1 MDNQELAEAIERA
14 VNVPFSVHILDSVD
28 STNTRLKQLA
38 ANGAPDGYV
47 LIAKTQTAGRG
58 RMGRSFVSP
67 KSGLYLSLLLRP
79 KGAAQESLFC
89 TTAAACAVC
98 RAIERTSPQKAAI
111 KWVNDIYIGNKKV
124 CGILAES
131 VISGEKADS
140 IVIGIGVNLSEP
152 ENGFA
157 PEIADRACAVF
168 KTAPDGYFQ
177 TLTIALLN
185 ELYAALNSPKEEILN
200 AYRER
205 SLVIGREVI
214 AVRGDKEN
222 ECFVIGLTDKAELIV
237 EYPDRSRGVLNS
249 GEVRVKL

>member
-14 VNVPFSVHILDSVD
+14 VNAPYSVHILDSVD

-38 ANGAPDGYV
+38 ADGVADGYV

-58 RMGRSFVSP
+58 RMGRSFSSP

-79 KGAAQESLFC
+79 KSRAQESLFC
-89 TTAAACAVC
+89 TIASACAVC
-98 RAIERTSPQKAAI
+98 RAIERTSPQKAMI
-111 KWVNDIYIGNKKV
+111 KWVNDIYIADKKV

-152 ENGFA
+152 EGGFA

-168 KTAPDGYFQ
+168 KNAPQGYFQ
-177 TLTIALLN
+177 TLAAALLN
-185 ELYAALNSPKEEILN
+185 ELYTALNSPKEEILN

-205 SLVIGREVI
+205 SLVIGREVT
-214 AVRGDKEN
+214 AVRGEEEN
-222 ECFVIGLTDKAELIV
+222 ECFVIGLTDNAELIV
-237 EYPDRSRGVLNS
+237 EFPDKTRGVLNS